1 MWKREEVGGD
11 RQEGRG
17 DRRGRLGVH
26 SGGLYGERA
35 EVSEVIRRSLKEVSA
50 DS

>member
-1 MWKREEVGGD
+1 MWKREEVEGD

-17 DRRGRLGVH
+17 DRRGRRGVVEDCM
-26 SGGLYGERA
+26 ERA
-35 EVSEVIRRSLKEVSA
+35 EVSEVIRRSLKEASA